1 MAVRIQIAKF
11 KLCQHQRRAI
21 LMLAKIIHYLVYI
34 YIHIYIYAHT
44 LTRTISYL
52 HLYPHCTHAQLVNK
66 GIFMVSLISN
76 KGVLR
81 PRRQQASTNT
91 NTFKAKLELAKAVFL
106 EPELPYHWFYLSIC
120 LFGFLVHEFLF
131 VILLVSGI

>member
-1 MAVRIQIAKF
+1 MDGSNF
-11 KLCQHQRRAI
+11 TKLA
-21 LMLAKIIHYLVYI
+21 
-34 YIHIYIYAHT
+34 
-44 LTRTISYL
+44 
-52 HLYPHCTHAQLVNK
+52 HLYLCALIHCTHVQLINK

-81 PRRQQASTNT
+81 PRRQQTSTNT
-91 NTFKAKLELAKAVFL
+91 NSFKAKLELAKAVFL
-106 EPELPYHWFYLSIC
+106 EPELPYHWFYLSVC

>member
-1 MAVRIQIAKF
+1 MPMVVSIQIAKF
-11 KLCQHQRRAI
+11 KLLPTPKEIHFAKF
-21 LMLAKIIHYLVYI
+21 KIIHYLVCMYM
-34 YIHIYIYAHT
+34 YAHLQLCTYNVIYAFAPT
-44 LTRTISYL
+44 L
-52 HLYPHCTHAQLVNK
+52 HPQLVNK

-91 NTFKAKLELAKAVFL
+91 NSFKAKLELAKAVFL

>member
-34 YIHIYIYAHT
+34 YTHLHLCTHT
-44 LTRTISYL
+44 HTISYL
-52 HLYPHCTHAQLVNK
+52 HLYPHCMHAQLVNK

-76 KGVLR
+76 KGVLH